1 MKYLVFSLMAAF
13 LVACGNSSSEV
24 AVGER
29 TTMEI
34 EKLYSAGEVVK
45 GELIRAKFKVTNTG
59 DKPLVIAN
67 VSASCS
73 CTVADYPEKP
83 IAPGESG
90 TIVATV
96 DTDKTPRGKVVKHV
110 NVTANTSPSVTE
122 LTITGTVKD
131 K

>member
-1 MKYLVFSLMAAF
+1 MKYLVFSLLAAI

-24 AVGER
+24 PVGER

-34 EKLYSAGEVVK
+34 DKVYDAGDVVK

-59 DKPLVIAN
+59 EIPLVIAS
-67 VSASCS
+67 VTASCS
-73 CTVADYPEKP
+73 CTVADYPDKP

-96 DTDKTPRGKVVKHV
+96 DTDKTPSGKVLKNV

-122 LTITGTVKD
+122 LTIKGTVKA